1 MDPQLSAAAIALL
14 FGAAKIGVIGTVGFA
29 IAWLRGR
36 ARIRALE
43 KSASGQVGGASTDRL
58 DRLDQSMDYVVSQLD
73 RIAEA
78 QDALQRQLRAPH
90 DRPRGVEGDTKP
102 E

>member
-29 IAWLRGR
+29 IAWARAR

-43 KSASGQVGGASTDRL
+43 QSVGQVGKGSQDRL
-58 DRLDQSMDYVVSQLD
+58 DHLEQSMDYVVSQLD
-73 RIAEA
+73 RVAET
-78 QDALQRQLRAPH
+78 QDALQRQLAAPR
-90 DRPRGVEGDTKP
+90 DPQ
-102 E
+102 